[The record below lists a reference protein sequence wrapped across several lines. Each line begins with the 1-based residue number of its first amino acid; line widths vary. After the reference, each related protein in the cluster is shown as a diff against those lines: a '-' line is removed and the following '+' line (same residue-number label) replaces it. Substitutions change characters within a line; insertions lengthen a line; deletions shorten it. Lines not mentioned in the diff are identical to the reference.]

1 MLPAFDISEIIDKSV
16 KDISKRVAKID
27 VSKEKINLLGK
38 LEAPYTIFS
47 AINGDYQII
56 LSFCTDRAVLKAI
69 AENMMHGKELN
80 EDEVLIYTSEY
91 FNILCGHVVS
101 SINRE
106 FYLKSSFSV
115 PKIVEGVDI
124 PISHSHVRHQMFY
137 DYSYGTAKIEALH

>member
-38 LEAPYTIFS
+38 LETPYTIFS

-115 PKIVEGVDI
+115 P
-124 PISHSHVRHQMFY
+124 
-137 DYSYGTAKIEALH
+137 